1 MKKALAL
8 LFVILSVVSFAET
21 KVLYNKKITKN
32 NPKMKIMTYNIAA
45 GANNFKVDLKVTAET
60 IKNYNIEVK

>member
-45 GANNFKVDLKVTAET
+45 FQSRFKGNSRNN
-60 IKNYNIEVK
+60 